1 MIKIVSLVLVFLP
14 CVLSAQGIVLRGRVV
29 DPQGNAL
36 PNATVQIADRNQVV
50 ARTKSAADRKFLLQV
65 RSTGELTHKTMLPR
79 PYRMGKRQAAAADT
93 RARILEAARQLLANE
108 SETDLSME
116 AIARRADVS
125 RLTIYYQFKSRPG
138 LLVAL
143 YDHLA
148 IRGNMRRM
156 AEVFHEA
163 DPSVALEKLVLTF
176 VGFWSSDPVVIR
188 RLRGMAIL
196 DAEID
201 QGIRARDARR
211 QHAAREVIR
220 RTVLA
225 RNKRLTPEE
234 QNLTADVLSMLTSF
248 ESYDALAR
256 AGHTQGAI
264 LATLTRMACAA
275 IDSAD

>member
-1 MIKIVSLVLVFLP
+1 MLLIYTYYMINM
-14 CVLSAQGIVLRGRVV
+14 Q
-29 DPQGNAL
+29 
-36 PNATVQIADRNQVV
+36 
-50 ARTKSAADRKFLLQV
+50 
-65 RSTGELTHKTMLPR
+65 EKTMSPR
-79 PYRMGKRQAAAADT
+79 PYRMGKRQAAADDT

-125 RLTIYYQFKSRPG
+125 RLTIYYQFKSRPR
-138 LLVAL
+138 LLEAL

-188 RLRGMAIL
+188 RLRGMATL

-211 QHAAREVIR
+211 QHAAREIIR
-220 RTVLA
+220 RTVLGG
-225 RNKRLTPEE
+225 KKKLSTEQ

-264 LATLTRMACAA
+264 LATLTRMARAA

>member
-1 MIKIVSLVLVFLP
+1 MINM
-14 CVLSAQGIVLRGRVV
+14 Q
-29 DPQGNAL
+29 D
-36 PNATVQIADRNQVV
+36 
-50 ARTKSAADRKFLLQV
+50 
-65 RSTGELTHKTMLPR
+65 KTMSPR
-79 PYRMGKRQAAAADT
+79 PYHMGKRKAAADDT

-138 LLVAL
+138 LLEAL

-188 RLRGMAIL
+188 RLRGIATL

-211 QHAAREVIR
+211 QHAAREIIR
-220 RTVLA
+220 RTVSGAKKKLSTEKNPDRRRSQYA
-225 RNKRLTPEE
+225 HQFRELRRTGQGGTYPGSHPCDSNSHGSRRDRLGRVSRRGLHLTGWCRSRNINR
-234 QNLTADVLSMLTSF
+234 
-248 ESYDALAR
+248 Y
-256 AGHTQGAI
+256 
-264 LATLTRMACAA
+264 
-275 IDSAD
+275 

>member
-1 MIKIVSLVLVFLP
+1 MS
-14 CVLSAQGIVLRGRVV
+14 
-29 DPQGNAL
+29 
-36 PNATVQIADRNQVV
+36 
-50 ARTKSAADRKFLLQV
+50 
-65 RSTGELTHKTMLPR
+65 PR
-79 PYRMGKRQAAAADT
+79 PYRMGKRQAAADDT

-116 AIARRADVS
+116 GIARRANVS

-138 LLVAL
+138 LLEAL

-188 RLRGMAIL
+188 RLRGIATL

-211 QHAAREVIR
+211 QHAAREIIR
-220 RTVLA
+220 RTVLG
-225 RNKRLTPEE
+225 RKKKLSME
-234 QNLTADVLSMLTSF
+234 QHHLTADVLSMLTSF

-256 AGHTQGAI
+256 AGHSQGTI
-264 LATLTRMACAA
+264 LATLTRIARAA